1 MHACAS
7 TCERRRMNTSCPSG
21 RATSRPWR
29 TLCTVFAACCLL
41 LSSAHAA
48 GPDNVRPIRLATY
61 LWPGSFWID
70 VAWQKGWFD
79 AAGLTV
85 ERVSARHKY
94 FAALDSLASGQ
105 LDAVGFSQ
113 FDLVRYVAAGHDLV
127 GIAALDYSAGAEGL
141 VAKAGIRQLSDLKG
155 KRIALQRGTY
165 MEYILSI
172 AAERNGLNLNDV
184 ILVDCP
190 QDKVLETFVAG
201 RVDAMMVWEPYV
213 TQGVAAGG
221 VLLFST
227 ADFPGMTYT
236 VLALRREFIRAR
248 PDDVTALL
256 GVWHRAEEFVRD
268 NPDET
273 CVIVARLFD
282 EPLANVHNLMNRVRV
297 LDLADNQRAF
307 SYAAGFESLH
317 GSWRRMNDFM
327 LDRGLSTRSVPSADH
342 LNSRFIGSLE

>member
-1 MHACAS
+1 
-7 TCERRRMNTSCPSG
+7 MNMSCPPG
-21 RATSRPWR
+21 RATSRLRR
-29 TLCTVFAACCLL
+29 TICTVIAAGCCLL
-41 LSSAHAA
+41 LTYAHAA
-48 GPDNVRPIRLATY
+48 KSETDRPIRLATY
-61 LWPGSFWID
+61 LWPGSYWID

-79 AAGLTV
+79 EAGLTV
-85 ERVSARHKY
+85 ERLGAHHKY
-94 FAALDSLASGQ
+94 FEALDSLASGQ
-105 LDAVGFSQ
+105 VDAVGFSQ
-113 FDLVRYVAAGHDLV
+113 FDLVRHVAAGQDLV
-127 GIAALDYSAGAEGL
+127 GVAALDYSAGAEGL
-141 VAKAGIRQLSDLKG
+141 VAKAGIRQLSELKG

-172 AAERNGLNLNDV
+172 AAERNGLDLNDV

-190 QDKVLETFVAG
+190 QDKVLGTFVAG

-236 VLALRREFIRAR
+236 VLALRREFIRER
-248 PDDVTALL
+248 PEDVAALL
-256 GVWHRAEEFVRD
+256 RVWHRAEEFVRD
-268 NPDET
+268 NPEET
-273 CVIVARLFD
+273 SVIVARVFD
-282 EPLANVHNLMNRVRV
+282 EPPAKVRNLMNRVRV

-327 LDRGLSTRSVPSADH
+327 LDRGLSTRAVPSADY
-342 LNSRFIGSLE
+342 LNSRFIGLLE

>member
-1 MHACAS
+1 M
-7 TCERRRMNTSCPSG
+7 
-21 RATSRPWR
+21 
-29 TLCTVFAACCLL
+29 
-41 LSSAHAA
+41 SSAHPAEPA
-48 GPDNVRPIRLATY
+48 LSRPIRLGTY

-70 VAWQKGWFD
+70 VAWQKGWFEE
-79 AAGLTV
+79 AGLTV
-85 ERVSARHKY
+85 ERVSVHHKY
-94 FAALDSLASGQ
+94 FEALDALASGQ

-113 FDLVRYVAAGHDLV
+113 FDLVRHVADGQDLV
-127 GIAALDYSAGAEGL
+127 GIAALDYSAGSEGL
-141 VAKAGIRQLSDLKG
+141 VAKAGIRQLADLKG

-172 AAERNGLNLNDV
+172 AAERNGLNLDDF

-213 TQGVAAGG
+213 TQGVGAGG

-236 VLALRREFIRAR
+236 VLALQRDFIKAR
-248 PDDVTALL
+248 PEDVAALL
-256 GVWHRAEEFVRD
+256 RVWHLAEQFVRD
-268 NPDET
+268 TPDET
-273 CVIVARLFD
+273 CAIEARLFN
-282 EPLANVHNLMNRVRV
+282 EPIANVRNLMTRVRV

-317 GSWRRMNDFM
+317 GSWRRMNDFLM
-327 LDRGLSTRSVPSADH
+327 DRGLSSRSVPSAEH